1 MAPETA
7 TKHAS
12 YVAVSSQQQQ
22 LAAIVSLFTANN
34 NFDVSEY
41 TVPQLLNWFS
51 GFSATAK
58 NDVAEKS
65 QHQLNNCGTVY
76 SETSI

>member
-41 TVPQLLNWFS
+41 TVPQLLN
-51 GFSATAK
+51 
-58 NDVAEKS
+58 
-65 QHQLNNCGTVY
+65 
-76 SETSI
+76 